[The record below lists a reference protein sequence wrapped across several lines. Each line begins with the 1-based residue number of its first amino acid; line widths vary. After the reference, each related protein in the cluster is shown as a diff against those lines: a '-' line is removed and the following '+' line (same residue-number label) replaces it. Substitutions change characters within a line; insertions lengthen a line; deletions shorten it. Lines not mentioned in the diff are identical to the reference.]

1 MNLKT
6 DDVRK
11 ILVDWDR
18 KGRYVYLKRDLAKL
32 ICDPS
37 ENTFNETLR
46 RLVKNGTLVRAAYG
60 TYVFADSAHIGGAT
74 LDLVALALR
83 RGEYVFESLESAA
96 SQWGDISQIP
106 IDRVTY
112 MTTGR
117 SGEYHTPYGVIE
129 FVHTASDPNEF
140 LSQVVARSDR
150 PVPIAS
156 QEYTLKNLERTGRST
171 DLLVEQRSKGGHVV
185 R

>member
-1 MNLKT
+1 MKT
-6 DDVRK
+6 DEARK
-11 ILVDWDR
+11 ILVAWDC

-32 ICDPS
+32 MRDPS

-46 RLVKNGTLVRAAYG
+46 RLVKNGTLVRVAYG
-60 TYVFADSAHIGGAT
+60 TYIFADSAHIGGGT
-74 LDLVALALR
+74 LDHIAMALR

-117 SGEYHTPYGVIE
+117 SGEYRTPYGVIE
-129 FVHTASDPNEF
+129 FVHTACDPDEF
-140 LSQVVARSDR
+140 TSQIVARPDR
-150 PVPIAS
+150 PVPIATR
-156 QEYTLKNLERTGRST
+156 EYVLKNLERTGRSK
-171 DLLVEQRSKGGHVV
+171 DLVAEQRDRGGRLV